1 MTSLASIVWN
11 VDPVLLHL
19 GPLEIRWYGLMWGIG
34 FILAYEM
41 VSRLFRKENYPEANA
56 HTHYGNSRNH
66 TVEQPPYVLTCYFLA
81 IPYKRKYQ
89 AEYSAVTGQTTL
101 PYLQYFYRMRSVI
114 IPFIK

>member
-41 VSRLFRKENYPEANA
+41 VSRLFRKENYPESW
-56 HTHYGNSRNH
+56 TDKLFVYCIVSC
-66 TVEQPPYVLTCYFLA
+66 VLGARLGHCL
-81 IPYKRKYQ
+81 
-89 AEYSAVTGQTTL
+89 
-101 PYLQYFYRMRSVI
+101 FYE
-114 IPFIK
+114 